1 MTKVRNLRAKR
12 LGASPAAS
20 VFIYILLAIVGA
32 LMLLPFIHELAKSL
46 SFPTRVQNA
55 EVTFWPK
62 DFTFGNYLYFI
73 DAQYK
78 GLWRAFLISAYVTV
92 VGTTWSVFFT
102 AMMAFP
108 LSRPKHEFRI
118 GPGVMIIVVFSIVFF
133 PPMIPYFLAVKSYG
147 LMDSLWAIILAH
159 TVGPFNLILVINFY
173 RGLPEDLFDSCRMDG
188 GNDLRLAW
196 QIALPLSKPVLAT
209 IGVYTAVLLW
219 NIFLHALLFI
229 RNPKIMPLQPIVRS
243 ILLQSIDSKQLNTM
257 TFDPFD
263 TSLSTKSAI
272 VLLSTLPII
281 IVYPFLQKY
290 FVKGALLGALKS

>member
-1 MTKVRNLRAKR
+1 MLTLPQGRRIGV
-12 LGASPAAS
+12 SPTANVLIYAA
-20 VFIYILLAIVGA
+20 LAFVGIS
-32 LMLLPFIHELAKSL
+32 MLLPFIHILAKSL

-62 DFTFGNYLYFI
+62 DFTFGNYTYFF
-73 DAQYK
+73 DERYK
-78 GLWRAFLISAYVTV
+78 SLWRAFLISTYVTV

-102 AMMAFP
+102 ALMAFP
-108 LSRPKHEFRI
+108 LSRPRHEFRI
-118 GPGVMIIVVFSIVFF
+118 GPGVMIIVIFSIVFF

-159 TVGPFNLILVINFY
+159 TIGPFNLILVINYY

-188 GNDLRLAW
+188 GNDLRLVW
-196 QIALPLSKPVLAT
+196 QIAMPLSKPVLAT

-243 ILLQSIDSKQLNTM
+243 ILLQSMDAKILNTM
-257 TFDPFD
+257 KFDPFD
-263 TSLSTKSAI
+263 TSESTKSAV
-272 VLLSTLPII
+272 VLLSTIPIV
-281 IVYPFLQKY
+281 IVYPFLQRY